1 MEKAAFIRIGINRLT
16 LALKISCKFFF
27 RDCYKSLA
35 ACVNNVGKKRH
46 MSRRKDEIL
55 SRKLGHRRLSCAGKG
70 SLRERIGPE
79 ESELKLSETPQVVM
93 GTVLLFVM
101 TLTIFLL
108 TRILSFGEQ
117 NNLYSIRTLSFI
129 GNRGAVG
136 SVAAAMADKAAIC
149 IRTIQRL
156 FSRRVAIF
164 GENAF
169 GDRESLTL
177 SKRPFVGYL
186 SHRDGQLCSCSDNKN
201 NKTEKFILKRQI
213 ISMTFHIQC
222 QKCCCGEAPPS
233 PVMKGVS
240 NARL

>member
-1 MEKAAFIRIGINRLT
+1 
-16 LALKISCKFFF
+16 
-27 RDCYKSLA
+27 
-35 ACVNNVGKKRH
+35 

-117 NNLYSIRTLSFI
+117 KNLYSIRSLLFI
-129 GNRGAVG
+129 GNI
-136 SVAAAMADKAAIC
+136 AAAMTAKDAIR

-156 FSRRVAIF
+156 FSRRDAIF

-169 GDRESLTL
+169 GDPESLTL

-201 NKTEKFILKRQI
+201 NKTEKFILKHQI